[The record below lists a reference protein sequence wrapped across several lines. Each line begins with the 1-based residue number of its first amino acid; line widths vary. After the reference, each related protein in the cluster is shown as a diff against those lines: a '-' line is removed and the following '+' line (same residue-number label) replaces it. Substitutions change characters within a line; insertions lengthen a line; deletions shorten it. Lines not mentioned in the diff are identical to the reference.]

1 MPLFSADVP
10 IAEGNRE
17 ATRENL
23 GPPAPQN
30 GPSNSP
36 TRRDAQDLRQS
47 HSREHRAERGEP
59 RLAERGPGV
68 AWHAM
73 DAATAEGRKIFIA
86 GLPEDTSQ
94 ADLNDCFGQ
103 VGQILS
109 CELKKGYGFVV
120 GFPS

>member
-1 MPLFSADVP
+1 
-10 IAEGNRE
+10 
-17 ATRENL
+17 
-23 GPPAPQN
+23 
-30 GPSNSP
+30 
-36 TRRDAQDLRQS
+36 
-47 HSREHRAERGEP
+47 
-59 RLAERGPGV
+59 
-68 AWHAM
+68 M